1 MPVGGLLAFSLKPT
15 ALPQFGRVE
24 AQSLTS
30 KPIFNSAPNFSI
42 CNLNQKSNY
51 FLFFP
56 KASFVKHNDYS
67 RFDFDLEVVMPIGIA
82 QENNGRCS
90 QASDTSAKLINRAN
104 RRTNVLILA

>member
-1 MPVGGLLAFSLKPT
+1 MPVGRLLAFSLKPT

-67 RFDFDLEVVMPIGIA
+67 KFEFDSEVIVAIQIGLLNA
-82 QENNGRCS
+82 TP
-90 QASDTSAKLINRAN
+90 A
-104 RRTNVLILA
+104 